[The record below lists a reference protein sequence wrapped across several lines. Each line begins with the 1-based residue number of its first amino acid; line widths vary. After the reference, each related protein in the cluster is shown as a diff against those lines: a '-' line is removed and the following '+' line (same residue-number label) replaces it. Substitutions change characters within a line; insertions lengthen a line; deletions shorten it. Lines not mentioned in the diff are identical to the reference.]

1 MSEPFLRTA
10 SLDLRP
16 LEPSDADGPY
26 LEWFNDA
33 EVCQYNSHF
42 VFPYRREDALTYIAM
57 VGASRSELVFAIVER
72 ASKKHIGNIA
82 LSGIDFINRSAEF
95 AIVIGDRSIWGKGYS
110 KEAGSALVNHA
121 FTVLN
126 LHRVY
131 CGTTADNQPMRRLAL
146 FLGMKEEG
154 LRRDALY
161 KSGRYVDVVEYG
173 VIRSEFFMPQA
184 DESREL
190 VDG

>member
-1 MSEPFLRTA
+1 MSPSFLRTA
-10 SLDLRP
+10 RLDLRP

-26 LEWFNDA
+26 LQWFNDP

-42 VFPYRREDALTYIAM
+42 VFPYRREDALTYIAS
-57 VGASRSELVFAIVER
+57 VGASRSELVLALVER
-72 ASKKHIGNIA
+72 VSKKHIGNIA
-82 LSGIDFINRSAEF
+82 LSGIDFVNRSAEF
-95 AIVIGDRSIWGKGYS
+95 AIVLGDRSAWGQGYS

-146 FLGMKEEG
+146 YLGMKEEG
-154 LRRDALY
+154 LRREALF
-161 KSGRYVDVVEYG
+161 KSGRYVDIVEYG
-173 VIRSEFFMPQA
+173 VIEAEFTT
-184 DESREL
+184 SRLHETQR
-190 VDG
+190 